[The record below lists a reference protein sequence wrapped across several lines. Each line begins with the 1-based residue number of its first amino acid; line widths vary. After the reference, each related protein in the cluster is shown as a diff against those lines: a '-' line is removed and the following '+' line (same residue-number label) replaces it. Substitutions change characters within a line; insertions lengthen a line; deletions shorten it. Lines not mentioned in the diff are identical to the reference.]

1 MQYNSGLSGKY
12 MSLGSNQQLARTVA
26 TAIEEW
32 TPSEAH
38 GHESKFQ
45 NELQEYLDKRLNAD
59 SGMMMGGSKEIVVE
73 REHGNINGDVVVDG
87 DIGIELKRNLTNSQ
101 TNTLRGQIENYQ
113 KEYTHVI
120 VLACGIEDMDGWR
133 KLKND
138 YENQT
143 GMEFDKVPVKFIHKQ
158 KANYGQG
165 RSTEDYTDQGGDR
178 SQGGEGVE
186 EVAETI
192 EQGIEGYKSLTGDG
206 SMDTGKAIVSVIQL
220 VVVVGVFIIA
230 VVFFLFNF
238 VL

>member
-1 MQYNSGLSGKY
+1 

-38 GHESKFQ
+38 DHESKFQ
-45 NELQEYLDKRLNAD
+45 NELQEYLDKRLNANN
-59 SGMMMGGSKEIVVE
+59 GVMIGGHEDIVVE
-73 REHGNINGDVVVDG
+73 REHGNVNGDVVING
-87 DIGIELKRNLTNSQ
+87 EIGIELKRNLTNSQ
-101 TNTLRGQIENYQ
+101 TNTLRGQIENYR

-143 GMEFDKVPVKFIHKQ
+143 GIELDKAPVKFIHKS
-158 KANYGQG
+158 KGNYGQG
-165 RSTEDYTDQGGDR
+165 SSADDYTDPGRNRPQD
-178 SQGGEGVE
+178 GEGIE

-206 SMDTGKAIVSVIQL
+206 SMNTGKAITSVIQL
-220 VVVVGVFIIA
+220 AVIVGVFIIA
-230 VVFFLFNF
+230 VVFVLFNI

>member
-1 MQYNSGLSGKY
+1 MSLSG
-12 MSLGSNQQLARTVA
+12 NQQLARTVA

-73 REHGNINGDVVVDG
+73 REHGNINGDVVVNG
-87 DIGIELKRNLTNSQ
+87 EIGIELKRDLTNNQ
-101 TNTLRGQIENYQ
+101 TNTLRGQIENYR

-120 VLACGIEDMDGWR
+120 VLACGIEHMDGWR

-143 GMEFDKVPVKFIHKQ
+143 GMEFDKAPVKFIHKQ

-165 RSTEDYTDQGGDR
+165 SHTDDYTDPDR
-178 SQGGEGVE
+178 NRPQNGEGIE

-192 EQGIEGYKSLTGDG
+192 EQGVEGYKSLTGDG

-220 VVVVGVFIIA
+220 AVIAGIFIFVVVFV
-230 VVFFLFNF
+230 LFNL